1 MLIKMKI
8 KGLKIDSDFQPFNSC
23 VKNIL
28 ILFLLAFPNVYPLF
42 LNFR

>member
-1 MLIKMKI
+1 MLIKLKI

-28 ILFLLAFPNVYPLF
+28 IMFYEYPLCY
-42 LNFR
+42 LK